1 MGRGYVK
8 GQTKTAHRVRQ
19 IDEVKSSG
27 YVQREDGRKGQGEAK
42 GWGLG

>member
-8 GQTKTAHRVRQ
+8 GQTKTAYRVRR
-19 IDEVKSSG
+19 IDELKSSG
-27 YVQREDGRKGQGEAK
+27 YVQREDRGKGQGEAK